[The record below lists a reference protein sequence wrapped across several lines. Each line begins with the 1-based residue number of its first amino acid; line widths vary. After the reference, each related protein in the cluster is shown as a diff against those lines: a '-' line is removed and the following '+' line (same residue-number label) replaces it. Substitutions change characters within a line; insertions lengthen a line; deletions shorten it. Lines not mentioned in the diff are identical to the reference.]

1 MIIEAIK
8 DGDRYILPI
17 KGEKERIKVEVLE
30 EDLKDTH
37 VHGKSIEDIVTLHY
51 EEKRKNSI
59 DETIDLGLFKKFLK
73 VNNLEDK

>member
-17 KGEKERIKVEVLE
+17 RGEKERIMVEVLE
-30 EDLKDTH
+30 EDLKNTH
-37 VHGKSIEDIVTLHY
+37 GHNKSIEDIIALHY

-59 DETIDLGLFKKFLK
+59 DEIIDLELFKKFLK
-73 VNNLEDK
+73 INNLEDK